1 MSQSTAY
8 FRVELELPITLEPLG
23 SEAGPAPRPILSRQL
38 AARAREVLSHM
49 SHSANGEVLDALSSV
64 LAAVE
69 VLEREVEMLHR
80 QMFLSSRGLELS
92 SRRLWIGGDG
102 LRLEGADLP
111 AVGERARVYLSLPA
125 RDGEQLLVLDAEV
138 RPGGELTF
146 TDIEPSLRDRLV
158 AFVFE
163 SQRRER
169 RRELDAASSA

>member
-8 FRVELELPITLEPLG
+8 FRVALELPIALELLG
-23 SEAGPAPRPILSRQL
+23 PGSSPAPRPILSRQL
-38 AARAREVLSHM
+38 AARAREVIARM

-92 SRRLWIGGDG
+92 SRRLRIGGDG
-102 LRLEGADLP
+102 LSLEGAELP
-111 AVGERARVYLSLPA
+111 AVGERVRVYLSLPA
-125 RDGEQLLVLDAEV
+125 RDGEQLLVLDAEAG
-138 RPGGELTF
+138 PEGELTF
-146 TDIEPSLRDRLV
+146 TDVDPSLRDRLV

-169 RRELDAASSA
+169 RRELDAASNA